1 MISVI
6 KVTVRWL
13 IFHTKSSRRR
23 DGKSVSGQNT
33 HAVPSQMLKANN
45 TRPHKTLSSIKY
57 TEMKSWATYC
67 TQLQRFPQACD
78 SPCVAGL
85 ETPVTGW
92 TFRYML
98 LLLLPPRADLP
109 AGFCPVPSVSYRTEA
124 TVRRGWLSEW
134 TEEGGGVWVGECCSD
149 RRRAWLAGW
158 LIIVHHVSNKG
169 QRQREEIRTLPV
181 FPSSMWTQSF
191 ASANQP
197 RGTELWFLL
206 QHSNKLRR
214 GL

>member
-67 TQLQRFPQACD
+67 TLLQRFPQACD

-134 TEEGGGVWVGECCSD
+134 TEEGGGVLLRQKAC
-149 RRRAWLAGW
+149 LAGW
-158 LIIVHHVSNKG
+158 LAYHRASCVKQRTETERGDQDTSCVSLIHVDTVICIS
-169 QRQREEIRTLPV
+169 QPTARHRALI
-181 FPSSMWTQSF
+181 
-191 ASANQP
+191 SAAA
-197 RGTELWFLL
+197 F
-206 QHSNKLRR
+206 K
-214 GL
+214 